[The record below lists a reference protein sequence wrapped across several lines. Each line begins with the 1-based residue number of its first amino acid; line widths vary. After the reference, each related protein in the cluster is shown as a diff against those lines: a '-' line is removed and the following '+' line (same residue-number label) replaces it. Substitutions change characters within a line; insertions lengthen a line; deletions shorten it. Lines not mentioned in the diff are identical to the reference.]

1 MLLSCTFYL
10 SFNRNCNELLRTCG
24 TLPDAQIH
32 HRISVH
38 IHGLHSFDRGH
49 SAITNTR
56 VKAID
61 TGIRERRV
69 RGRGEGK
76 RYRVTPFENARCEEV
91 ADDVLISR
99 GGLRRRACNKEFT
112 HRGYATAGTRTHR
125 TAPHRIHTRTHT
137 HTAQARSTMPLLASA
152 YNWVTESL
160 LRAFSVRAR
169 RPAVRRAPTDPR
181 KILRRDQPIIRRVT
195 RRGVSRTPHARP
207 SASRTTTTTR
217 SRTTAAATTTTTRE
231 TEEHP

>member
-125 TAPHRIHTRTHT
+125 TAPHR
-137 HTAQARSTMPLLASA
+137 TAFT
-152 YNWVTESL
+152 
-160 LRAFSVRAR
+160 RAR
-169 RPAVRRAPTDPR
+169 TRIQHRRAPLCRYSRRHTTGLPNLSCAHSRYAPAVPR
-181 KILRRDQPIIRRVT
+181 YDAPRRIPEKSSGAINRLYV
-195 RRGVSRTPHARP
+195 A
-207 SASRTTTTTR
+207 
-217 SRTTAAATTTTTRE
+217 
-231 TEEHP
+231 